1 MTAARTVAYDFPVM
15 KRPDDIA
22 REGVPTPGEPLGTEH
37 RAYGTVTWWQDAKG
51 RSLDEA

>member
-1 MTAARTVAYDFPVM
+1 MTAAHTVAYDFPVM
-15 KRPDDIA
+15 ERPDDIA
-22 REGVPTPGEPLGTEH
+22 REGAPIPGEPLGTEH